1 MSATAEP
8 LYHRHRISADDD
20 ERMGQTNI
28 LSENDRVELID
39 GEIIDKPP
47 IGSPHGGAVNR
58 IANRITRAF
67 GETDAILA
75 TQNPLR
81 LSDFSEPEPA
91 IALLRPRAD
100 FYAKRHPRPEDVLL
114 LIEVAET
121 SLRYDR
127 NKKRCLISAACSST
141 VAILMKDGTTHAL
154 LQYRRSGQA

>member
-1 MSATAEP
+1 MP
-8 LYHRHRISADDD
+8 
-20 ERMGQTNI
+20 
-28 LSENDRVELID
+28 
-39 GEIIDKPP
+39 
-47 IGSPHGGAVNR
+47 
-58 IANRITRAF
+58 
-67 GETDAILA
+67 

-81 LSDFSEPEPA
+81 LSDFSEPEPD

-127 NKKRCLISAACSST
+127 DKKRCLISAACSST
-141 VAILMKDGTTHAL
+141 VATLMKDGTMHAL